1 MLWSHQFFG
10 GDRSLSAPE
19 NIPRA
24 IKFGR
29 NSILKLWVIYP
40 HFFWKKADFVYS
52 SGVMKYRGFLDFRR
66 RGNDRF
72 FVLHNYDIFYNYFN
86 QTQIG

>member
-1 MLWSHQFFG
+1 MLWSHQFSG
-10 GDRSLSAPE
+10 GDRQLSDPE

-40 HFFWKKADFVYS
+40 PFFLEKSGFCIYHFAE
-52 SGVMKYRGFLDFRR
+52 L
-66 RGNDRF
+66 
-72 FVLHNYDIFYNYFN
+72 
-86 QTQIG
+86 